1 MVIVT
6 LLTVVA
12 VAAPRVGVVST
23 GLVDRTTEPDPV
35 LVVTPVPP

>member
-12 VAAPRVGVVST
+12 VAAPSVGVTST